1 MNNSRENYKKKIDAI
16 AKGSFNNDQKNLA
29 KKILD
34 QVDEKILED
43 TYRFISQRVKTG
55 FTFDV
60 APEVNKNAVAILK
73 EREDLKITT
82 NELNS
87 IEHTLIIGEN
97 YDALKNLLVA
107 YTDPKTR
114 KGLIDLIYIDPPYN
128 TDASKKEGNDYKEAV
143 SSTKFIYRDKFTRD
157 GWLNMLNERLNLAKK
172 LLKDDGVIFIS
183 LDDTMQAYMK
193 VLCDE
198 IFGEENFIATFII
211 DKTAQ
216 GANNS
221 DTFKTQHEFLH
232 AYSKNLLESKNKINI
247 NVDIEKDEK
256 SFKYKDSK
264 GWYAITNKFDSI
276 NSPLIKNKLRGYTVY
291 YRELD
296 NDVKVIDEYNY
307 EENKFCSYDEKLL
320 KEGYFPIRP
329 SIRNGIQY
337 PWNWEKERFLREYK
351 TELVFKNDREGKM
364 HIYHKNR
371 YTGKVKDTTIQTF
384 DTRQY
389 GNQLLMDILGE
400 KRFEFPKSLDMMK
413 WVVSKCNKK
422 DSIVLD
428 FYAGSGT
435 TAQAVME
442 LNKEDGGKRKAIIV
456 TNNENNI
463 AYDITR
469 ERLYRV
475 IMGKGSNDEKI
486 KWRYN
491 NETPS
496 LKNNVFKVFELEYYD
511 LQLNDFEKAKEI
523 KEKAI
528 KEFKKINADVD
539 YNGDIDIY
547 YELSCL
553 NPYKEE
559 KNEIN

>member
-1 MNNSRENYKKKIDAI
+1 
-16 AKGSFNNDQKNLA
+16 
-29 KKILD
+29 
-34 QVDEKILED
+34 
-43 TYRFISQRVKTG
+43 
-55 FTFDV
+55 
-60 APEVNKNAVAILK
+60 
-73 EREDLKITT
+73 
-82 NELNS
+82 
-87 IEHTLIIGEN
+87 
-97 YDALKNLLVA
+97 
-107 YTDPKTR
+107 
-114 KGLIDLIYIDPPYN
+114 
-128 TDASKKEGNDYKEAV
+128 
-143 SSTKFIYRDKFTRD
+143 
-157 GWLNMLNERLNLAKK
+157 
-172 LLKDDGVIFIS
+172 
-183 LDDTMQAYMK
+183 
-193 VLCDE
+193 
-198 IFGEENFIATFII
+198 
-211 DKTAQ
+211 
-216 GANNS
+216 
-221 DTFKTQHEFLH
+221 
-232 AYSKNLLESKNKINI
+232 
-247 NVDIEKDEK
+247 
-256 SFKYKDSK
+256 
-264 GWYAITNKFDSI
+264 
-276 NSPLIKNKLRGYTVY
+276 
-291 YRELD
+291 
-296 NDVKVIDEYNY
+296 
-307 EENKFCSYDEKLL
+307 
-320 KEGYFPIRP
+320 
-329 SIRNGIQY
+329 
-337 PWNWEKERFLREYK
+337 
-351 TELVFKNDREGKM
+351 M